1 MIKKPGQSG
10 QNAIWDGPLS
20 EKGRSLAP
28 GNSRNN
34 MKVLQAPCKYKPGP
48 ITMKTYKNQMS
59 SGIPGLKSMK

>member
-1 MIKKPGQSG
+1 MANPKQYG

-34 MKVLQAPCKYKPGP
+34 MKA
-48 ITMKTYKNQMS
+48 YKNQMS

>member
-1 MIKKPGQSG
+1 MANPKQYG

-34 MKVLQAPCKYKPGP
+34 MKVLQAPCKY
-48 ITMKTYKNQMS
+48 QMS